1 MNRYELCDEVLFS
14 ANLLRDRIV
23 IDEDTTTARRE
34 IERLQELLGQLDAD
48 YGVASG
54 RP

>member
-1 MNRYELCDEVLFS
+1 MDRYELVDEILFS
-14 ANLLRDRIV
+14 ANVLRDRIV
-23 IDEDTTTARRE
+23 IDEDTTAGRRE
-34 IERLQELLGQLDAD
+34 IERLQGLLGQLDAD